1 MSAIAGVAG
10 VDIELITSSTSVGE
24 SGNGDAPG
32 EAGSDCVGVASSD
45 GDPELDCVAGA
56 GAGADGDPDA
66 DADTDADADAD
77 TDSESVSSAR
87 ESVPEGGLH
96 AASFSCFWYFRSP
109 ENQVHWPS

>member
-1 MSAIAGVAG
+1 MSTIAGVAG

-66 DADTDADADAD
+66 DADPAVGPFGGRTEFGFPS
-77 TDSESVSSAR
+77 DSRGVR
-87 ESVPEGGLH
+87 
-96 AASFSCFWYFRSP
+96 
-109 ENQVHWPS
+109 